1 MKVVIDTN
9 CLLSCI
15 GKKSPY
21 RNVFDAFLNQKIGI
35 CASTEILLEY
45 EEAFNRFWGTDVTNN
60 LLGLFETS
68 DNFKHVVV
76 YYNWQLINK
85 DEDDNKFVDT
95 FIAAEADILVSNDS
109 SITSLRDNIFPP
121 LRIMT
126 LQEFSNF
133 INPQNFIKA
142 YAG

>member
-21 RNVFDAFLNQKIGI
+21 RNVFDAFIKNRITL
-35 CASTEILLEY
+35 CASSEMLLEY
-45 EEAFNRFWGTDVTNN
+45 EEIFTRFWGASVCSN
-60 LLGLFETS
+60 LLGLFESS
-68 DNFKHVVV
+68 DNFQQVTVH
-76 YYNWQLINK
+76 YNWRLIKK

-95 FIAAEADILVSNDS
+95 FIAAEADVLVSNDS
-109 SITSLRDNIFPP
+109 SITGLANTNFPP

-126 LQEFSNF
+126 LQEFSNYL
-133 INPQNFIKA
+133 NPQ
-142 YAG
+142 